1 MRKGEESLDDM
12 ITQLQQLQ
20 VGGIRRLPKGCD
32 VETRK
37 QQKRVLTQYGMGKK
51 LNTTNSKGSQ
61 TLSGFSTNVDPSV
74 IPYRW
79 ENDIVEMLQENK
91 IVKFSFELISIEY

>member
-1 MRKGEESLDDM
+1 MAHKKYFVHVKVKTKMFLIRYQKGLRKGEESLDDM

-37 QQKRVLTQYGMGKK
+37 QQKRVMTQHEMGKK

-61 TLSGFSTNVDPSV
+61 TLSGFSTSADPSL
-74 IPYRW
+74 IPYR
-79 ENDIVEMLQENK
+79 
-91 IVKFSFELISIEY
+91 

>member
-37 QQKRVLTQYGMGKK
+37 QQKRVLTQHEMGKK

-79 ENDIVEMLQENK
+79 EKGRCLKRFQK
-91 IVKFSFELISIEY
+91 IEVSKSFILS